1 MGSRTVAI
9 MQPTYLPWSGYF
21 DLMDQCDSFVLLD
34 CVQFDKRSWQQRN
47 RIRTQHGALWLTVPV
62 PSKGRRDQVIRDVE
76 IDRESNFAERHI
88 KTLQHHY
95 RRSTYYERYIEECS
109 AVLRKEH
116 QYLAD
121 LNIELIEWFRH
132 VLGIRGELIRSSALG
147 VHGTKVE
154 RLIAIC
160 QAVGAKVYL
169 SPSGARDYIE
179 ENNLFPEHGLELRYH
194 AYNPPPYRQLYG
206 EFVPYLS
213 VLDLLFNEGD
223 ASLGI
228 LRAGRLVT

>member
-21 DLMDQCDSFVLLD
+21 DLMAQCDTFVLLD

-47 RIRTQHGALWLTVPV
+47 RIKTPQGVLWLTVPV
-62 PSKGRRDQVIRDVE
+62 HSKGRRGQIIRDVE
-76 IDRESNFAERHI
+76 IERDSNFAEQHI

-95 RRSTYYERYIEECS
+95 HRAAHYEKYIEDFS
-109 AVLRKEH
+109 TVHRKGH
-116 QYLAD
+116 HHLAD
-121 LNIELIEWFRH
+121 LNIELIEWFRY
-132 VLGIRGELIRSSALG
+132 VLGIRGELIRSSALDVQG
-147 VHGTKVE
+147 SKVE

-160 QAVGAKVYL
+160 RAVDAKVYL
-169 SPSGARDYIE
+169 SPSGSRDYIE
-179 ENNLFPEHGLELRYH
+179 ENNLFPEHDIELRYH
-194 AYNPPPYRQLYG
+194 AYNPPLYRQLYG

-228 LRAGRLVT
+228 LRAGRVVT